1 MAGAGGLEMV
11 PMVLLLQPLW
21 LRRTGLRRIL
31 EVWRGLAVELLG
43 LSFAVVL
50 LRVAC
55 GMVLVF
61 DLLWVLV
68 AGLLK
73 RLLVPALGWVGGT
86 AGWLP
91 TLAVA
96 DLVSLR
102 CNLQY
107 HVAIRNGAGH

>member
-31 EVWRGLAVELLG
+31 VWRGLAVVLLG
-43 LSFAVVL
+43 LSFAVSL

-55 GMVLVF
+55 CMVLVS

-68 AGLLK
+68 AGLLR

-91 TLAVA
+91 ILAVA

-102 CNLQY
+102 YNLQY
-107 HVAIRNGAGH
+107 HVAIHSGAGH